1 MNPSLKL
8 RLMRINRDG
17 GWGLTEDE
25 TVRLLAEAILDLEEA
40 VSQASS
46 FQHVHAPGI
55 TTVAASGPSPMWGQ
69 LMEAAGQLAASQPV
83 TEAGQPMETVS
94 TTTDKPWAAPEPE
107 STAAKTQLSSLSD
120 LQSISTGL
128 AAAFSLFADRLA
140 VLSAHGRT
148 RALDVDSTT

>member
-1 MNPSLKL
+1 MAEKEEVGFKRAMAL
-8 RLMRINRDG
+8 
-17 GWGLTEDE
+17 
-25 TVRLLAEAILDLEEA
+25 VRLRREAARPDVVGRLAALVLEVLDCNQVLEE
-40 VSQASS
+40 Q
-46 FQHVHAPGI
+46 
-55 TTVAASGPSPMWGQ
+55 AAS
-69 LMEAAGQLAASQPV
+69 AAKPPA
-83 TEAGQPMETVS
+83 TENP
-94 TTTDKPWAAPEPE
+94 TTDKPWAAPEPE